1 MKAIVIIYAGNE
13 VTETALAQIASILE
27 NHSVAKIENIKVSTL
42 DDAEVA
48 KLFVSSATSKST
60 KITFEENKS
69 PIDNALLYIGT
80 RYADIVEDPIRL
92 TIKLTNDIKDETDK
106 SLRNAL
112 KIISETNLISAN
124 LYRKY
129 HVNKPVIEVCKHI
142 HRYYM
147 A

>member
-13 VTETALAQIASILE
+13 VTETALAQIASILD
-27 NHSVAKIENIKVSTL
+27 NHNVAKIENIKVSTL

-112 KIISETNLISAN
+112 KIISETNLISTN

>member
-13 VTETALAQIASILE
+13 VTETALAQVASILD
-27 NHSVAKIENIKVSTL
+27 NHNVAKIENIKVSTL

>member
-27 NHSVAKIENIKVSTL
+27 NHNVAKIENIKVSTL
-42 DDAEVA
+42 DDTEVA

>member
-13 VTETALAQIASILE
+13 VTETALAQIASILD
-27 NHSVAKIENIKVSTL
+27 NHNVAKIENIKVSTL